1 MLNAPVS
8 TTHSIVGG
16 VMGAGI
22 AAAGFELVNWPTMA
36 AIAASWVISP
46 VFGAACAAALLFF
59 IKKKILYTADRLA
72 EARPAD
78 GDRF

>member
-1 MLNAPVS
+1 
-8 TTHSIVGG
+8 
-16 VMGAGI
+16 MGAGI

-59 IKKKILYTADRLA
+59 I
-72 EARPAD
+72 
-78 GDRF
+78 